1 MQSIHAGELA
11 KEQAN
16 MYVWA
21 DATIMDS
28 QAMLQPECFNVQR
41 PTWWNEGE
49 LIQISGQV
57 LALRPTNRGAWAF
70 RGRVL
75 GYPSICGGKVSAV
88 SAARFAEA
96 AICFERAAELQD
108 LADRTANAKQLRDE
122 VNLMRANAEMWSRPH
137 GLSQSHGC
145 VDFSTER
152 AMAQWRERM
161 SLQSLRAAICKVVK
175 PYILRSYCSRTAGV
189 RSAV

>member
-1 MQSIHAGELA
+1 MWRELGPSSRA
-11 KEQAN
+11 RARR
-16 MYVWA
+16 V
-21 DATIMDS
+21 
-28 QAMLQPECFNVQR
+28 
-41 PTWWNEGE
+41 
-49 LIQISGQV
+49 
-57 LALRPTNRGAWAF
+57 LRPLVHPLGKPDGLS
-70 RGRVL
+70 GRL
-75 GYPSICGGKVSAV
+75 PLCATWI
-88 SAARFAEA
+88 EA

-161 SLQSLRAAICKVVK
+161 SLQMPPCRDM
-175 PYILRSYCSRTAGV
+175 
-189 RSAV
+189 